1 MILIFLL
8 VSDSIPRFEQMLT
21 GATILS
27 TVEGKPSWKLIADT
41 VYDFGGEYK
50 VYNLTVII
58 YDRSGLY
65 SRIVADSGSMDK
77 NSGNMQAFGN
87 VIVET
92 YDSVRLETNY
102 LIWDDRRDRIYTPD
116 TVVIMSGDRI
126 LRGIGFESD
135 PSLRRIRIKR
145 NVYGEGREGIVR

>member
-1 MILIFLL
+1 M
-8 VSDSIPRFEQMLT
+8 
-21 GATILS
+21 
-27 TVEGKPSWKLIADT
+27 IADT

-116 TVVIMSGDRI
+116 TVVIVSGDRV